1 MTGSLRGFGLVE
13 LMVAMLLGLT
23 LVLALVQYLSSS
35 RQTWLWQQQSARM
48 QEDARYVLGR
58 LSRDLRASGSYG
70 CLDLEQALPGRL
82 PEVLARPVRFEQ
94 GVLTLITG
102 LPVQPVFE
110 TPQTIRAADY
120 GARWLLAG
128 DCRQRVSLGEEHT
141 LMVLPGDWLVPL
153 RQIDYRQQGGR
164 IQVRVN
170 GVGNFE
176 TLIEHVA
183 RFEPGFALAEN
194 IGNVGVSGSYQ
205 ATLSSAEQAR
215 LRSVRIELALE
226 PGASGVSVGS
236 GRGQVFR
243 QVTRLRNRP
252 DGFVNE

>member
-1 MTGSLRGFGLVE
+1 MKRGMRGFGLVE

-23 LVLALVQYLSSS
+23 LVLALVQYLGSS
-35 RQTWLWQQQSARM
+35 RQTWLLQQQSARM

-70 CLDLEQALPGRL
+70 CLDLEQALPGGL
-82 PEVLARPVRFEQ
+82 PDVLARPVRFEQ

-102 LPVQPVFE
+102 LPVQPVVE
-110 TPQTIRAADY
+110 TSQMVRAADY

-128 DCRQRVSLGEEHT
+128 DCRQRVSLGEEQPLT
-141 LMVLPGDWLVPL
+141 VMPGDWLVPL

-194 IGNVGVSGSYQ
+194 VGNVGVSGGYR
-205 ATLSSAEQAR
+205 ATLGNAEQAR

-226 PGASGVSVGS
+226 SGAPGVGAGP
-236 GRGQVFR
+236 GREQVFR